1 MLTNLTQVLL
11 SLYPKDPVLVTGI
24 TLSQKTATGNVGATK
39 QITATIEPENA
50 DDKTVT
56 WSSSNESVATV
67 DSNGLITFVAEGTA
81 TITAKTSV
89 EGVEATVAVTVNPAQ

>member
-1 MLTNLTQVLL
+1 MLTNSTQVLL

-50 DDKTVT
+50 DDK
-56 WSSSNESVATV
+56 S
-67 DSNGLITFVAEGTA
+67 
-81 TITAKTSV
+81 
-89 EGVEATVAVTVNPAQ
+89 

>member
-1 MLTNLTQVLL
+1 MLTNSTQVLL

-56 WSSSNESVATV
+56 WSSSNESVTTV

-89 EGVEATVAVTVNPAQ
+89 EGVEATVAVTVNPVQ

>member
-1 MLTNLTQVLL
+1 MLTNLKQVQL

-39 QITATIEPENA
+39 QITATIEPADA

-56 WSSSNESVATV
+56 WSSSNEAVATV

-89 EGVEATVAVTVNPAQ
+89 EGVEATVAVTVNSVG